1 MALTA
6 KNSNKWRRTD
16 YKGDGKGKDGK
27 GKGKGKSKK
36 GDKSFNG
43 SSLVSQT
50 PDGRE
55 ICFAYNAQG
64 CRGSCGRVHCCR
76 VRGCHKEHS
85 AREHQKY
92 AKKDDKPDE

>member
-1 MALTA
+1 MERA
-6 KNSNKWRRTD
+6 KEKASP
-16 YKGDGKGKDGK
+16 
-27 GKGKGKSKK
+27 KK

-92 AKKDDKPDE
+92 AKKDDRQDE